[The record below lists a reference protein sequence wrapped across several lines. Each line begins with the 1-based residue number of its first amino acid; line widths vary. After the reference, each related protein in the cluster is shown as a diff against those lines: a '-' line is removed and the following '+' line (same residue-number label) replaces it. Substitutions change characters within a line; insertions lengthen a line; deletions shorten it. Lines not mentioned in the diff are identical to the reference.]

1 MFHNALQKN
10 MKSSH
15 QTMTHLNE
23 HLGTLFYSI
32 AAIDKTIRTEE
43 IDKLKQIIKR
53 EWLPL
58 ENSFNE
64 FGDDAAYEIEIVFDW
79 LVANEWELEQV
90 IPDFKIFRAEHQH
103 LFTPEIN
110 ALILKTANAIASSF
124 LGKNKSEHVLIS
136 QLSAILLQ

>member
-1 MFHNALQKN
+1 
-10 MKSSH
+10 MKPSH
-15 QTMTHLNE
+15 QTMTHLYE
-23 HLGTLFYSI
+23 HLGKVFYSI
-32 AAIDKTIRTEE
+32 AAIDETIRTEE
-43 IDKLKQIIKR
+43 INKLKQIIKT

-64 FGDDAAYEIEIVFDW
+64 FGDDTAYEIEIVFDW

-90 IPDFKIFRAEHQH
+90 FPDFKIFRAEHPH

-124 LGKNKSEHVLIS
+124 SGKNKSEHVLIS

>member
-1 MFHNALQKN
+1 
-10 MKSSH
+10 MKPSH
-15 QTMTHLNE
+15 QTMTHLYE
-23 HLGTLFYSI
+23 HLGKVFYSI
-32 AAIDKTIRTEE
+32 AAIDKTIHKEE
-43 IDKLKQIIKR
+43 IDKLKQVIKT

-58 ENSFNE
+58 EKSFNE
-64 FGDDAAYEIEIVFDW
+64 FGDDTAYEIEIVFDW

-90 IPDFKIFRAEHQH
+90 MPDFKIFRAEHQH

-124 LGKNKSEHVLIS
+124 SGKNKSEHVLIS